1 MDDRSAI
8 KAMLERAKIE
18 YRETT
23 EEAASCLYVER
34 GYIGFCVEFKFK
46 PDGALENVSAWE

>member
-8 KAMLERAKIE
+8 RAMLERAKIE
-18 YRETT
+18 YKETT
-23 EEAASCLYVER
+23 KEAASCLYVER